1 MRTTLTL
8 DDDVS
13 AKLRSLSKRTGK
25 SFKETVNETIRC
37 GLTVM
42 PTSQQPPSFQVVTR
56 NLGNIQ
62 PGFNLDNISD
72 VLEQAEGP
80 QHQ

>member
-13 AKLRSLSKRTGK
+13 AKLKGLSKRTGK
-25 SFKETVNETIRC
+25 SFKETVNEAIRC

-42 PTSQQPPSFQVVTR
+42 PSTQRPSSFRVVTR
-56 NLGNIQ
+56 DLGKVQ
-62 PGFNLDNISD
+62 PGINLDNIAE
-72 VLEQAEGP
+72 VLEQTESP
-80 QHQ
+80 RHR